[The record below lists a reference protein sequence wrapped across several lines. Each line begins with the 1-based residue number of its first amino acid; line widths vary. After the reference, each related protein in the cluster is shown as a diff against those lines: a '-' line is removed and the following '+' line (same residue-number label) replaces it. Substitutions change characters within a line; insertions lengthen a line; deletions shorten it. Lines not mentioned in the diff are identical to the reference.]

1 MWFRNA
7 RRITELEHRLGL
19 VEAKA
24 ASMSSEFLELEDKVY
39 RWMQRAVQRTKRE
52 ASPVLD
58 RHDLLNTPITDDPI
72 SRELRRIRSAT
83 RRSEPSGTTDGA
95 TSGGPSQEPLIPP
108 LPTSR

>member
-19 VEAKA
+19 AEAKA

-72 SRELRRIRSAT
+72 SRNLYRGFPSAT
-83 RRSEPSGTTDGA
+83 RAGQG
-95 TSGGPSQEPLIPP
+95 P
-108 LPTSR
+108 LPKERAARNLRGVSCAAG